1 VRRRAAAGIGPP
13 STAYVSEPAGDDAR
27 VPQRPCAWKSM
38 LYCMAGALLEG
49 PASAG
54 PARNE
59 TTAMAA
65 NVIFF
70 NMVIVSF
77 EGLRV

>member
-1 VRRRAAAGIGPP
+1 
-13 STAYVSEPAGDDAR
+13 
-27 VPQRPCAWKSM
+27 M

-54 PARNE
+54 LARSE
-59 TTAMAA
+59 TAAMAA

-70 NMVIVSF
+70 NMGVDPSRVCGF
-77 EGLRV
+77 EMGTWFPKCIFIATAV